1 MRRRLPASTG
11 TTAAAAKEEEEV
23 AAAPNLPPLRL
34 PPAVL
39 RRRRTMSSALLTE
52 EAAQRNRDKDTRES
66 GRELHGDKG
75 EGSLRMLRT
84 ETKAGELLRELRTIA
99 PGWGRAGR
107 GGVEKTNQIHPNSF
121 YWWGAY

>member
-1 MRRRLPASTG
+1 MRQRWPRLQTSRRSGCRQSCAG
-11 TTAAAAKEEEEV
+11 G
-23 AAAPNLPPLRL
+23 APGPPRWSPRKLHRE
-34 PPAVL
+34 
-39 RRRRTMSSALLTE
+39 TE
-52 EAAQRNRDKDTRES
+52 KDTGDS

-121 YWWGAY
+121 FWWGAY

>member
-1 MRRRLPASTG
+1 
-11 TTAAAAKEEEEV
+11 
-23 AAAPNLPPLRL
+23 
-34 PPAVL
+34 
-39 RRRRTMSSALLTE
+39 MSSALLTE
-52 EAAQRNRDKDTRES
+52 EAAHRNRDKDTRES

-84 ETKAGELLRELRTIA
+84 GTRTGELLRELRTIA

-107 GGVEKTNQIHPNSF
+107 GGVGKTNQIHPNSF